1 VATVVSELE
10 IEIPRDEPVVIFR
23 RVVKAPPELVF
34 RVYTEPEHLRRWW
47 GPRHLVLV
55 VCEIDLRV
63 GGRYRLV
70 HRAPDGQEFGF
81 HGEYRLIERPHRL
94 VKSFVYEGTPDNEAV
109 DTFTFEP
116 VDEGTL
122 VGCRTVHSS
131 IAARDAHVASGME
144 DGLTAGYQRL
154 DQLTASLQRQ
164 VPG

>member
-1 VATVVSELE
+1 MSELE

-23 RVVKAPPELVF
+23 RLVKAPPELVF
-34 RVYTEPEHLRRWW
+34 RMYTEPAHLRRWF
-47 GPRHLVLV
+47 GPPHLVLV

-63 GGRYRLV
+63 GGRYRFV

-81 HGEYRLIERPHRL
+81 RGEYRLIERPHRL
-94 VKSFVYEGTPDNEAV
+94 VKSFVYEGTPENEAV
-109 DTFTFEP
+109 DTYSFQS
-116 VDEGTL
+116 VDAGTL
-122 VGCRTVHSS
+122 VSCRTVHSS

-144 DGLTAGYQRL
+144 DGLTASYRRL